1 VTGEIVRFSLTS
13 KIDGVESITY
23 KGGGGQSSPTR
34 LVFGVELGLRR

>member
-23 KGGGGQSSPTR
+23 KGGGQSSPTR